1 MNRALI
7 VPCVTN
13 EEAETFGRCM
23 GCDIVSADC
32 VQARKMI
39 FSEEFELIL
48 ILISEK
54 KHNVTDFAVFAAENT
69 YSGIIAAASEKD
81 FEAAL
86 KRLEPYGVFV
96 IKSPFKGERLRE
108 TVRLLKTAAK
118 RYPTLLKQNRELHGR
133 LDEVKLI
140 GRAKCLL
147 MENLKMSEKQAHRY
161 IEKQAMDMRESR
173 AKIAENILK
182 TYQT

>member
-1 MNRALI
+1 MSRALI

-13 EEAETFGRCM
+13 AEREALSRCI
-23 GCDIVSADC
+23 GCDAVSADC
-32 VQARKMI
+32 DKAYKLIR
-39 FSEEFELIL
+39 FEEFEFIL
-48 ILISEK
+48 TLISEK
-54 KHNVTDFAVFAAENT
+54 THAADFAVFAAENT
-69 YSGIIAAASEKD
+69 YSGIIAAANEKE
-81 FEAAL
+81 FEQAL
-86 KRLEPYGVFV
+86 EKLERYGIFV
-96 IKSPFKGERLRE
+96 IKSPFKGEKLSE

-118 RYPTLLKQNRELHGR
+118 RYPVLLKQNRELHGR
-133 LDEVKLI
+133 LDEMKLI

-161 IEKQAMDMRESR
+161 IEKQAMDMREPR